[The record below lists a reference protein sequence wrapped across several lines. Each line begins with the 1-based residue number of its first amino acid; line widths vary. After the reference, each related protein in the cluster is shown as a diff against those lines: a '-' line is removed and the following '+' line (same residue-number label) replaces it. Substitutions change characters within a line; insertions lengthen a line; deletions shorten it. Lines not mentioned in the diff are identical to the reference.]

1 MKHKYISP
9 IISVVK
15 INPVQMMA
23 TSGGD
28 TMTVDISDDN
38 AISSKDNVWSHS
50 WSGGLTDEE

>member
-28 TMTVDISDDN
+28 TMTVDTSDNN

-50 WSGGLTDEE
+50 WSGGLID